1 MRSLGLCERT
11 EKPCNHGMVAVSLVE
26 PTLIQILSLLTQ
38 RVLNWVPQVVYLHSG
53 CTVLCLLIGLLVKS
67 WSYLVLW
74 FCHKQ
79 TTL

>member
-53 CTVLCLLIGLLVKS
+53 CTVLSIDWTVSKELVIFS
-67 WSYLVLW
+67 PLVLS
-74 FCHKQ
+74 
-79 TTL
+79 